1 MWHGPPNVVVVTEMK
16 EGWVLRINSVPSFF
30 VCCIFLIISIPF
42 NCSDIAIRVAKTV
55 IGAKVITLYFVIFA
69 SFLEFRTRTRC
80 LQSVSSAFFHLGNRA
95 EISHINQGGIGPR
108 QPGSWE
114 EALKWP
120 TCRFIL
126 GSLSNDDGDGDGD
139 GDGNENGKKAI
150 GLDWQNNNF
159 ARASLFFVHFFAVVA
174 RLRRESA
181 FFHVLSRMAEHK
193 TTTFFFFSWTL
204 IQSFRIQLQKNLPT
218 FDELNEME

>member
-1 MWHGPPNVVVVTEMK
+1 MWHGPPNIVVVVTEMK
-16 EGWVLRINSVPSFF
+16 EGWVLRINSVSSCFA
-30 VCCIFLIISIPF
+30 CCIFLIISIPF

-55 IGAKVITLYFVIFA
+55 IGAKVITLCFVIFA

-80 LQSVSSAFFHLGNRA
+80 LQSVSSAFSHLGNRA

-108 QPGSWE
+108 QPGSCE

-120 TCRFIL
+120 TCRFIS
-126 GSLSNDDGDGDGD
+126 GSLSNGD
-139 GDGNENGKKAI
+139 GDGNKNGKKAT
-150 GLDWQNNNF
+150 GSDWQNNNF

-174 RLRRESA
+174 RLRRETA

-193 TTTFFFFSWTL
+193 TTTFFFFSWTWTH
-204 IQSFRIQLQKNLPT
+204 SFRIQLQKNLST
-218 FDELNEME
+218 LILGN